1 MAIQGQQNLNFSG
14 TGEDLASAFN
24 KTQQNFTTLFNT
36 ASPYVTFSPVNYTDI
51 LARQYDPQSNGIA
64 VVANSTTGTVLF
76 MNTGVTSITAG
87 SGILLS
93 SNKGDITISSTGS
106 GSGGISSIG
115 ITTTTLS
122 VSGSPLIA
130 SGTIGLDLP
139 IISGSL
145 AGTYT
150 SPTMTI
156 DKYGRVIHA
165 SNNSIA
171 GTVSNVVVEG
181 GSGINVTGGPITTTG
196 TITVT
201 NTGVTQLNAGPGI
214 SLSGSNGVVTVAA
227 TGGSGTVSQV
237 SLRSNNLTITG
248 SPITS
253 IGTLTVDV
261 PDSPIFTGNTS
272 VTRIQVTNS
281 SANALSVTGGAN
293 VLGDLY
299 VGGNLHVPNLIST
312 NSTTLDVTDPL
323 LYLSAST
330 PGTYNYDI
338 GFYSH
343 FGSGGGYQHTGLVR
357 DHVNSKW
364 YLFSNAAEPAG
375 GTVDLA
381 NANLILDTLVLGNV
395 ISLNANL
402 GNLVT
407 ANYVNVNIDLDVSG
421 NAGIDG
427 FIVVDGNITSAN
439 AKLGNLVTANY
450 YTGTLT
456 TGAQPNI
463 TSVGTLGNLVVTSN
477 VTSSNA
483 NITTLLTA
491 TTANITGN
499 INVGNANITTNLKVG
514 NITTTN
520 GIFWANGAPYSPP
533 APNLLM
539 ASISANI
546 AIATTSAVS
555 LPYNDLSY
563 SGNVLVYNNVIVDT
577 ETGYTTTNG
586 KYTPTVAG
594 YYQIEASFAPYVVS
608 LSTVGDGSNYFIV
621 LVKNGNTIV
630 GVGNE
635 VGGSGLVTGSVAGI
649 TGLGFTQSSINTI
662 VNMNGSTDYLQ
673 IFLVAKINSGSYTNG
688 TTLANYLQ
696 AIWLRP

>member
-1 MAIQGQQNLNFSG
+1 MAIKGQQNLNFSG

-93 SNKGDITISSTGS
+93 SNKGDITISSSGS

-115 ITTTTLS
+115 ITTSTLS
-122 VSGSPLIA
+122 VSGSPLIT

-156 DKYGRVIHA
+156 DKYGRVTHA

-171 GTVSNVVVEG
+171 GTVSNIVVTAG
-181 GSGINVTGGPITTTG
+181 AGINVTGGPITTTG

-214 SLSGSNGVVTVAA
+214 SLSGGKGVVTVAA
-227 TGGSGTVSQV
+227 TSGGGTVSQV

-323 LYLSAST
+323 LYLTST
-330 PGTYNYDI
+330 SVYPANYI

-343 FGSGGGYQHTGLVR
+343 FATSSGSGAGNGYQHTGFVR
-357 DHVNSKW
+357 NPNTNKW

-407 ANYVNVNIDLDVSG
+407 ANY
-421 NAGIDG
+421 
-427 FIVVDGNITSAN
+427 
-439 AKLGNLVTANY
+439 

-463 TSVGTLGNLVVTSN
+463 TSTGTLASLTVTANITSGNAKLGNLVTSN
-477 VTSSNA
+477 YFAGVLTTNAQPNITSIGTLNSLTVTGNITSGNA
-483 NITTLLTA
+483 NLGNLVTANYFSGNASYMSNTLASRSSTTTVYTGSIANAVANNKTAVGYKGYALYSITTTA
-491 TTANITGN
+491 AAWITIYSSIADRTADASRNQTTDPTPGSGVIAEVITNSGITQRFTPAVLGFSSETIPDSNIQMKIVNLSGSTANIGVT
-499 INVGNANITTNLKVG
+499 LK
-514 NITTTN
+514 
-520 GIFWANGAPYSPP
+520 
-533 APNLLM
+533 LLQ
-539 ASISANI
+539 
-546 AIATTSAVS
+546 
-555 LPYNDLSY
+555 LED
-563 SGNVLVYNNVIVDT
+563 
-577 ETGYTTTNG
+577 
-586 KYTPTVAG
+586 
-594 YYQIEASFAPYVVS
+594 
-608 LSTVGDGSNYFIV
+608 
-621 LVKNGNTIV
+621 
-630 GVGNE
+630 
-635 VGGSGLVTGSVAGI
+635 
-649 TGLGFTQSSINTI
+649 
-662 VNMNGSTDYLQ
+662 
-673 IFLVAKINSGSYTNG
+673 
-688 TTLANYLQ
+688 
-696 AIWLRP
+696 